1 MKCEQGIKKH
11 MKEGAGLEDEISH
24 IKVNAFE
31 EGDGTS

>member
-11 MKEGAGLEDEISH
+11 VKAGAGLEEEISH
-24 IKVNAFE
+24 VKVNAFE